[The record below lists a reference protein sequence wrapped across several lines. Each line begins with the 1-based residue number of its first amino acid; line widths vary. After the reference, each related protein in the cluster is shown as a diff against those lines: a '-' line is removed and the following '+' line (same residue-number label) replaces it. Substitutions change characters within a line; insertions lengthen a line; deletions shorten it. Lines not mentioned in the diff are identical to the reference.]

1 MQQKSTTNTAP
12 NPVTA
17 GEPIAPITPAH
28 HQYTKHYL
36 IAIVILI
43 VMASIV
49 VIIVQRTSFI
59 ISTPTP
65 ISQKPTSIG
74 LNTVKSF
81 LNNFSVKTPLNYLG
95 IFTYSSSICDYTEY
109 SAEYAQAGVPIPP
122 APINF
127 SKLNESQPIFISFT
141 VAVINQSFMPSYMSK
156 INASGGFCIP
166 SMYNISKNSTYSH
179 SILTISGVPSYLMN
193 FSNFTDEGLN
203 LTYNYYI
210 GGKRPN
216 LEWSVI
222 KTIYK
227 NTAIITGIW
236 SFKGYANGLLLKN
249 YSEQFYNSYI
259 SKVGNT

>member
-1 MQQKSTTNTAP
+1 MQQQSTANAAP
-12 NPVTA
+12 NPVPA
-17 GEPIAPITPAH
+17 GEPIAPITSTH

-43 VMASIV
+43 VIASIII
-49 VIIVQRTSFI
+49 IIVQRTSFI
-59 ISTPTP
+59 ISTP

-74 LNTVKSF
+74 LNTVKSYM
-81 LNNFSVKTPLNYLG
+81 NNFSVKTPLNYLG
-95 IFTYSSSICDYTEY
+95 SFTYSNSICNYTEY
-109 SAEYAQAGVPIPP
+109 SAEYAQAGVPVPP
-122 APINF
+122 APANF

-141 VAVINQSFMPSYMSK
+141 VAVINQSFMPSYISK
-156 INASGGFCIP
+156 INTSGGFCIP

-203 LTYNYYI
+203 LTYTYYI
-210 GGKRPN
+210 GKRPN

-227 NTAIITGIW
+227 NTAILTGIW
-236 SFKGYANGLLLKN
+236 SFKGYANGSLLKN